1 MEFQGKFYIK
11 KHTLFFVFI
20 FFFLSLLSIQLALY
34 GLVGY
39 FCQKKR
45 TFTNVIFCVQ
55 TSQL

>member
-11 KHTLFFVFI
+11 KHTLFLFLFL
-20 FFFLSLLSIQLALY
+20 FFLSLLSIQLALY